1 MSKATFGTIDR
12 RVTLGALAAAAVG
25 LAMPRA
31 ASARA
36 IKVRGM
42 TGGGLANFERSD
54 ASFSLAV
61 TRLTFDD
68 EHRELVVGTVLWV
81 DVTAGLTLA
90 STHIDSY
97 GDLELSTDQGEGR
110 RIRGLMSVNGGD
122 VYPFRLD
129 VVDAGLPGSGKDSV
143 NLIVGADAGTE
154 SAATPPAAEGFS
166 YTAAG
171 PVTVGDIQDV
181 DFDLDTDT
189 AYPIAATPTT

>member
-1 MSKATFGTIDR
+1 MSKSRFGTIDR

-25 LAMPRA
+25 LAMPLT

-42 TGGGLANFERSD
+42 AGGGLANFELSD

-61 TRLTFDD
+61 TRLTFED
-68 EHRELVVGTVLWV
+68 EGRELVVGTVLWV

-97 GDLELSTDQGEGR
+97 GDLELPSDQGEGR
-110 RIRGLMSVNGGD
+110 RIQGLMSVNGGD

-129 VVDAGLPGSGKDSV
+129 VVDAGLPGSGNDSV
-143 NLIVGADAGTE
+143 HLVVGADAGSE
-154 SAATPPAAEGFS
+154 GSATPQAASAFT
-166 YTAAG
+166 YAASG
-171 PVTVGDIQDV
+171 PVTVGDIQDI
-181 DFDLDTDT
+181 DFDIDTDT
-189 AYPIAATPTT
+189 AYPIPATPAA

>member
-1 MSKATFGTIDR
+1 MPLAT
-12 RVTLGALAAAAVG
+12 
-25 LAMPRA
+25 
-31 ASARA
+31 SARA

-42 TGGGLANFERSD
+42 TGGGLANFELSD

-61 TRLTFDD
+61 TRLTFED
-68 EHRELVVGTVLWV
+68 ESRELVAGTVLWV

-97 GDLELSTDQGEGR
+97 GDLELPSEQGEGR

-129 VVDAGLPGSGKDSV
+129 VIDAGLPGSGKDSV
-143 NLIVGADAGTE
+143 HLVVGADAGSE
-154 SAATPPAAEGFS
+154 DNATPQAASGFT
-166 YTAAG
+166 YAASG
-171 PVTVGDIQDV
+171 PVTVGDIQDI

-189 AYPIAATPTT
+189 AYPITATPTA